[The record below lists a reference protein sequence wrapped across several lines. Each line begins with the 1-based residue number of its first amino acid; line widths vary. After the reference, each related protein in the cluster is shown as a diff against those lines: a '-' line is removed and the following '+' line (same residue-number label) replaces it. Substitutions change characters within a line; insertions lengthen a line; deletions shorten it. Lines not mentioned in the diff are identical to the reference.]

1 MDMVVALTYECPVQL
16 RVLKASAL
24 HESDTSAL
32 QRSICF
38 VLSALLVYE
47 GRRSLKAIKGVVAA
61 SVFARN
67 RVIVA
72 IKDTLSCGLQASE
85 KAARAVTKGGDAALP
100 GRKSMAADVA
110 AADAAKAQKRS
121 QKKARKD
128 GVSAD
133 AGKCSCHAPLH
144 LYIPASHSKG
154 SLTGR
159 DKVLHVH

>member
-1 MDMVVALTYECPVQL
+1 M
-16 RVLKASAL
+16 S
-24 HESDTSAL
+24 
-32 QRSICF
+32 
-38 VLSALLVYE
+38 
-47 GRRSLKAIKGVVAA
+47 SLDAIKGVVAA
-61 SVFARN
+61 SLIARN

-72 IKDTLSCGLQASE
+72 IKYALFSGLQASE

-110 AADAAKAQKRS
+110 AAEAAKAQKRS

-133 AGKCSCHAPLH
+133 AGKCTCHATLH
-144 LYIPASHSKG
+144 LHSHASHSKG

-159 DKVLHVH
+159 SKVHRCAVYLFAA

>member
-1 MDMVVALTYECPVQL
+1 M
-16 RVLKASAL
+16 
-24 HESDTSAL
+24 
-32 QRSICF
+32 
-38 VLSALLVYE
+38 
-47 GRRSLKAIKGVVAA
+47 
-61 SVFARN
+61 
-67 RVIVA
+67 IVA
-72 IKDTLSCGLQASE
+72 IKDALLSGLQASE

-133 AGKCSCHAPLH
+133 AGKCTYYANLH
-144 LYIPASHSKG
+144 HNSHASHSKG